1 MITLVVPC
9 IEQYALRSLMIK
21 ALLYFE
27 RTKRV
32 GNINSMKKSILITG
46 CSSGIG
52 LDAALTLSKRGYQVF
67 ATARKLADV
76 TKLQEKGLTA
86 FQLDLTQTDSI
97 SKALALVLN
106 ETDGQLDF
114 LFNNG
119 AYGQPGALE
128 DLPTDALKAQ
138 FESNVFG
145 WHELTKQ
152 VIPVMRKQG
161 HGRIIQCSSVL
172 GFVSMAYRG
181 AYNAS
186 KYALEGLT
194 DTLRLELKSANIEVV
209 LLQPG
214 PINTMFRAN
223 ALKAFLQNINSE
235 KSVHNEQYQQQVAR
249 LESKTSNAKFTLEP
263 ADVTKAL
270 LHAME
275 SKTPKVRYRITVPTK
290 LFAVFKRILP
300 TRWLDNLLAKG

>member
-1 MITLVVPC
+1 
-9 IEQYALRSLMIK
+9 
-21 ALLYFE
+21 
-27 RTKRV
+27 
-32 GNINSMKKSILITG
+32 MKKSILITG

-52 LDAALTLSKRGYQVF
+52 LDAALTLSTRGYQVF
-67 ATARKLADV
+67 ATARNEADV
-76 TKLQEKGLTA
+76 KYLQSKGLSA
-86 FQLDLTQTDSI
+86 YILDLTSSDSI
-97 SKALALVLN
+97 HSTVNLILK
-106 ETDGQLDF
+106 ETGGTLDY

-128 DLPTDALKAQ
+128 DLPTQALKDQ
-138 FESNVFG
+138 FETNVFG

-172 GFVSMAYRG
+172 GFVSMTYRG

-186 KYALEGLT
+186 KHALEGLT
-194 DTLRLELKSANIEVV
+194 DTLRLELKSANIAVI

-214 PINTMFRAN
+214 PINTQFRVN
-223 ALKAFLQNINSE
+223 ALAAFKHNIDDEN
-235 KSVHNEQYQQQVAR
+235 SVHKIQYQKQVDR
-249 LESKTSNAKFTLEP
+249 LSTKKSDAKFTLES

-270 LHAME
+270 IHALE
-275 SKTPKVRYRITVPTK
+275 SNRPKIRYRITVLTK

-300 TRWLDNLLAKG
+300 TRWLDNILLKG

>member
-1 MITLVVPC
+1 MPT
-9 IEQYALRSLMIK
+9 Q
-21 ALLYFE
+21 
-27 RTKRV
+27 
-32 GNINSMKKSILITG
+32 SILITG

-52 LDAALTLSKRGYQVF
+52 LHAALTLSARGYQVF
-67 ATARKLADV
+67 ATARKPQDV
-76 TKLQEKGLTA
+76 SALQDKGLSA
-86 FQLDLTQTDSI
+86 YLLDLTSTESITQT
-97 SKALALVLN
+97 LAKVL
-106 ETDGQLDF
+106 EQTGGQLDF

-128 DLPTDALKAQ
+128 DLPTHALKAQ

-152 VIPVMRKQG
+152 VIPVMRQQG

-186 KYALEGLT
+186 KYAIEGLT
-194 DTLRLELKSANIEVV
+194 DTLRLELKSANIAVI

-214 PINTMFRAN
+214 PINTQFRAN
-223 ALKAFLQNINSE
+223 ALTAFQENIAIDTSVHKAQYHQQIERLTSE
-235 KSVHNEQYQQQVAR
+235 KS
-249 LESKTSNAKFTLEP
+249 NAPFTLEP
-263 ADVTKAL
+263 IDVTQAL
-270 LHAME
+270 IHALE
-275 SKTPKVRYRITVPTK
+275 SKRPKLRYRITTPTK

-300 TRWLDNLLAKG
+300 ARWLDYLLAKG

>member
-1 MITLVVPC
+1 
-9 IEQYALRSLMIK
+9 
-21 ALLYFE
+21 
-27 RTKRV
+27 
-32 GNINSMKKSILITG
+32 MKKSILITG

-52 LDAALTLSKRGYQVF
+52 LDAALTLSMRGYQVF
-67 ATARKLADV
+67 ATARKQEDV
-76 TKLQEKGLTA
+76 LMLQEKGLTA
-86 FQLDLTQTDSI
+86 CQLDLTQTDTIKDAI
-97 SKALALVLN
+97 SFVFNKT
-106 ETDGQLDF
+106 EGTLDF

-128 DLPTDALKAQ
+128 DLPTHALRAQ
-138 FESNVFG
+138 FEANVFG
-145 WHELTKQ
+145 WHELTKH

-194 DTLRLELKSANIEVV
+194 DTLRLELKSSNIEVV

-214 PINTMFRAN
+214 PINTQFRAN
-223 ALKAFLQNINSE
+223 ALVAFKQNIE
-235 KSVHNEQYQQQVAR
+235 DVKSVHSAQYQQQEER
-249 LESKTSNAKFTLEP
+249 LASQTSNAKFTLEP
-263 ADVTKAL
+263 KDVTSAL
-270 LHAME
+270 IHALE
-275 SKTPKVRYRITVPTK
+275 SKRPKIRYRITVPTK

-300 TRWLDNLLAKG
+300 TRWLDSLLSKG

>member
-1 MITLVVPC
+1 
-9 IEQYALRSLMIK
+9 
-21 ALLYFE
+21 
-27 RTKRV
+27 
-32 GNINSMKKSILITG
+32 MKKTILITG

-52 LDAALTLSKRGYQVF
+52 LDAALTLSTRGYRVF
-67 ATARKLADV
+67 ATARSEADV
-76 TKLQEKGLTA
+76 KSLQSKGLSA
-86 FQLDLTQTDSI
+86 YHLDLTNADSI
-97 SKALALVLN
+97 QNAVSLILK
-106 ETDGQLDF
+106 ETGGTLDY

-128 DLPTDALKAQ
+128 DLPTQALKVQ
-138 FESNVFG
+138 FETNVFG

-152 VIPVMRKQG
+152 IIPVMRNQG

-194 DTLRLELKSANIEVV
+194 DTLRLELKSANIAVI

-214 PINTMFRAN
+214 PINTQFRAN
-223 ALKAFLQNINSE
+223 ALIAFKNNIDDKN
-235 KSVHNEQYQQQVAR
+235 SVHKVQYQQQVAR
-249 LESKTSNAKFTLEP
+249 LSSKKSNAKFALES

-270 LHAME
+270 IHALE
-275 SKTPKVRYRITVPTK
+275 SNRPKIKYRITTPTK

-300 TRWLDNLLAKG
+300 TRWLDTLLSKG